1 MALFDIIGITFVAI
15 RGAYKLAVAIRDSES
30 INAELK
36 QVAMH
41 MTNELNIVGGTLDQL
56 QHFAHRA
63 TVQDEF
69 LLVKNIN
76 ELKSIIDDAQ
86 NILQDVIRDRSFFAR
101 LLMKNDVYRQQLRE
115 ISNRLHNICHTV
127 EGAIPAMTKIVI
139 PCRDLSDFRKT
150 FRDVPDKIL
159 SLHDFSFIK
168 NTSNTV
174 VPITIEETDT
184 TKCSFYMKLDNQQ
197 IILSY
202 QLRTWSALNPKLIV
216 LDQRRQR
223 FQELWRVK
231 KKLEHPGS
239 SPSIVL
245 NSSTK
250 SLPDLTIAQPQPST
264 AVATDNIP
272 EKLDFSEFFMS
283 HDDICGMALTRS
295 FIYIATKYEITIISL
310 DRQEIVAQFGT
321 EGNGPNKFKHI
332 SCLYIPRNDETNL
345 YIVDRGQYCVQL
357 YKIDSKGLH
366 FEFIR
371 QYVIIANV
379 PQRYNLVSC
388 VIFNENLFVSDDA
401 NHCLHIFSLK
411 ADRQSFYFLDSSIRP
426 VSPELLCV
434 HGKYLYVSVRASES
448 LGVVVFNEKCEI
460 VDWFRNSTLK
470 EVLAM
475 DIDVDINELYIITT
489 IQDKNDERKKRP
501 LIVSMD
507 IVVRPQQ

>member
-1 MALFDIIGITFVAI
+1 MNTDDY
-15 RGAYKLAVAIRDSES
+15 RRQIRD
-30 INAELK
+30 ITG
-36 QVAMH
+36 H
-41 MTNELNIVGGTLDQL
+41 
-56 QHFAHRA
+56 
-63 TVQDEF
+63 
-69 LLVKNIN
+69 
-76 ELKSIIDDAQ
+76 
-86 NILQDVIRDRSFFAR
+86 
-101 LLMKNDVYRQQLRE
+101 
-115 ISNRLHNICHTV
+115 LHNLCQTILGT
-127 EGAIPAMTKIVI
+127 IPAMTKIVI